1 MFRVCVRSV
10 FRRAHLFHTQMKMA
24 HIFLSLLL
32 ILPLL
37 SGLTVPNQPAAPR
50 GVYAALLLLAQ
61 AEAEAQKRQRMK

>member
-1 MFRVCVRSV
+1 
-10 FRRAHLFHTQMKMA
+10 MKMA

-61 AEAEAQKRQRMK
+61 AKAEAQKRQRMK